1 MVSTSSKEFCLRGKK
16 MAACW
21 ILPPFHQ
28 KSKQYIP
35 VTTFRI
41 SLQVTKTTAKYQQGN
56 HRSVRQ
62 KKREQKVT
70 LMIMM
75 TVIAYAVV
83 WSPYAIVC
91 LLRMVG
97 HPVTPTVVAFP
108 MLFAKSGTCW
118 NPIIYV
124 ALNTKVRVYHKLSL
138 QSGLFCHT

>member
-16 MAACW
+16 W
-21 ILPPFHQ
+21 LLVGYFLRFT
-28 KSKQYIP
+28 KKVSS
-35 VTTFRI
+35 TFY
-41 SLQVTKTTAKYQQGN
+41 SNDFSYFFAQVTKTTAKYQQGN

-124 ALNTKVRVYHKLSL
+124 ALNTKV
-138 QSGLFCHT
+138 